1 MIWDFKQHFPLPLEV
16 VKWLGRGWKPVY
28 QPHFWTAVTGRIQK
42 VYHDAQK
49 RLVLIAH
56 SLTHTH
62 THTHTH
68 TPPRSHTVVCSPPHT
83 HTSPLSHCCMH
94 THTHTHLPALTA
106 VCTHTHTHTH
116 TLSRLSLLYAEAQ
129 RASSPP
135 SAGKAG
141 LGAKRVGAPATP
153 WDGTGWPWY
162 GHSGERRAQW
172 CDWWVLRR
180 ATCLKYVQNAA

>member
-62 THTHTH
+62 THI
-68 TPPRSHTVVCSPPHT
+68 
-83 HTSPLSHCCMH
+83 SPLSHCCMLPPPH
-94 THTHTHLPALTA
+94 THISPLSLLYAH
-106 VCTHTHTHTH
+106 THTHTHTH